1 MLRDTQTEDRFR
13 RLHSHW
19 PIRSFTAVQP
29 AYLLSPEKHI
39 CYDRFHR
46 S

>member
-1 MLRDTQTEDRFR
+1 MYTKSVLLTVGFH

-29 AYLLSPEKHI
+29 A
-39 CYDRFHR
+39 
-46 S
+46 